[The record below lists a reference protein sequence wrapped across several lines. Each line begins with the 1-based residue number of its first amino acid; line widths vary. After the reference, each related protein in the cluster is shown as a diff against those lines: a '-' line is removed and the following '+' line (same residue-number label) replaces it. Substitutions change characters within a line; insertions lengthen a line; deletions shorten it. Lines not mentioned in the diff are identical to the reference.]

1 MTATF
6 SKKYQISDD
15 MFSTV
20 VEAQNRAFE
29 IGLDGKVHAF
39 DSDAGSV
46 FMPGETHDQYM
57 DLMRDMAGEQP
68 APAEPSNNDLLERAI
83 GAIMTTV
90 LQKTQQSEKQ
100 QAFAMSANIVKANE
114 EQRIVYG
121 WASVISKG
129 GEKYYD
135 EHGHAISVEV
145 MEKMAN
151 DFMADVRVAK
161 AMHDGGRIGQILH
174 SLPLSKQLADAL
186 GIESPNEGWIIGVK
200 IMSDEVWKSIKDG
213 KLKAFSVGGWARMQD
228 A

>member
-1 MTATF
+1 
-6 SKKYQISDD
+6 
-15 MFSTV
+15 
-20 VEAQNRAFE
+20 
-29 IGLDGKVHAF
+29 
-39 DSDAGSV
+39 
-46 FMPGETHDQYM
+46 
-57 DLMRDMAGEQP
+57 
-68 APAEPSNNDLLERAI
+68 
-83 GAIMTTV
+83 
-90 LQKTQQSEKQ
+90 
-100 QAFAMSANIVKANE
+100 
-114 EQRIVYG
+114 
-121 WASVISKG
+121 
-129 GEKYYD
+129 
-135 EHGHAISVEV
+135 